1 MNKEELTVQ
10 VDKIYRALNTIS
22 ISGYGNIKTF
32 GNCLDALIELAKNIN
47 SYEDDVK
54 NIVKKEFEKMA
65 NKQMEEALNN
75 EGVSPVDSNK
85 PKPKRIKEGDEKDGK
100 D

>member
-10 VDKIYRALNTIS
+10 VDKIYHALNTIS
-22 ISGYGNIKTF
+22 VSGYGNIKTF
-32 GNCLDALIELAKNIN
+32 GNCLDALVELAKNIN

-54 NIVKKEFEKMA
+54 NIVTKEFEKMA
-65 NKQMEEALNN
+65 NKQMEEITIG
-75 EGVSPVDSNK
+75 GVSPVNSNK